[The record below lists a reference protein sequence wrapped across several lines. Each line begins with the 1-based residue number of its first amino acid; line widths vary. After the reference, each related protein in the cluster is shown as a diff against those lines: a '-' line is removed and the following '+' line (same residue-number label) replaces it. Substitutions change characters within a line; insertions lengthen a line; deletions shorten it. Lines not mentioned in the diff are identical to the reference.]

1 MNRPSAVP
9 IFISIALC
17 VVLGGV
23 VFHAPLTI
31 WLGTFL
37 PSSYELILKSWKE
50 LILALMFSVL
60 TVQVIR
66 RGIYR
71 DVAKDWFF
79 RIAGIYAVIHILT
92 LLWSWH
98 GITPTFA
105 GLLIDL
111 RFVLAAVV
119 VYGFV
124 KLYPGLRQL
133 LVKTLLVAGAA
144 SLLFAVLQVTVLPR
158 NILEYIGY
166 HKGTTIAP
174 YMTVDQNY
182 DFVRINGTLRGPNPL
197 GAFAIIML
205 TVALSI
211 LVVGYKKLTKQKRL
225 ILGLIG
231 LFALIALWYS
241 YSRSALFAGVAAI
254 AFIFGYSGMRWAP
267 RQTIGIVTGVVL
279 TGIITLVLTWHTSF
293 VQNVIVHENPAGG
306 GEISSNDQHAESLR
320 TGWHRLLTQPLGA
333 GVGST
338 GSASLYGTQPLIIEN
353 QYLFVAHEVG
363 WLGLIAFL
371 ALLGLVI
378 RRLWQRRNSDSLA
391 LGLLASGVAL
401 SLIGI
406 LLPVWVDDT
415 VSIVWWSLTAAV
427 IASPLARTKK

>member
-1 MNRPSAVP
+1 MNRLSAAPVP
-9 IFISIALC
+9 ISIALC

-23 VFHAPLTI
+23 IFHAPLTI
-31 WLGTFL
+31 WIGTFL
-37 PSSYELILKSWKE
+37 PESYELILKSWKE
-50 LILALMFSVL
+50 IILAILAIGL
-60 TVQVIR
+60 IVQAIR
-66 RGIYR
+66 RGAYR
-71 DVAKDWFF
+71 DFAQDWFF
-79 RIAGIYAVIHILT
+79 RIAGAYGALHVLT
-92 LLWSWH
+92 LLWL
-98 GITPTFA
+98 GQGLEPTFA

-133 LVKTLLVAGAA
+133 VVNVVLIAGFA

-174 YMTVDQNY
+174 YMTVDQN
-182 DFVRINGTLRGPNPL
+182 DNFVRINGTLRGPNPL

-205 TVALSI
+205 TTALSI
-211 LVVGYKKLTKQKRL
+211 FVFAYKKLTKQKRL
-225 ILGLIG
+225 FLGILGF
-231 LFALIALWYS
+231 FALIALWYS

-254 AFIFGYSGMRWAP
+254 AFVLGYSGMKRAP
-267 RQTIGIVTGVVL
+267 KQTIGIVAGVVIA
-279 TGIITLVLTWHTSF
+279 GAITLAISWHTSF
-293 VQNVIVHENPAGG
+293 VQNVIVHENPTGG

-320 TGWHRLLTQPLGA
+320 TGWHRLVTQPFGA

-338 GSASLYGTQPLIIEN
+338 GSASLYGPHPLIIEN
-353 QYLFVAHEVG
+353 QYLFVGHEVG
-363 WLGLIAFL
+363 WLGLLAFL
-371 ALLGLVI
+371 VLFVLVI
-378 RRLWQRRNSDSLA
+378 RRLWQRRDTDSLA
-391 LGLLASGVAL
+391 LGLFASGIAL

-427 IASPLARTKK
+427 IASPRKHTKK

>member
-1 MNRPSAVP
+1 MSRSFAAPNIVTL
-9 IFISIALC
+9 ALC
-17 VVLGGV
+17 VVLCGV
-23 VFHAPLTI
+23 IFHAPLTI
-31 WLGTFL
+31 WIGTFI
-37 PSSYELILKSWKE
+37 PESYELILKSWKE
-50 LILALMFSVL
+50 LTLAVL
-60 TVQVIR
+60 AISLVVQVIHR
-66 RGIYR
+66 KEYKDFAR
-71 DVAKDWFF
+71 DWFF
-79 RIAGIYAVIHILT
+79 RITGLYVAIHLLT
-92 LLWSWH
+92 LLWLWQ
-98 GITPTFA
+98 GFTPTFA

-119 VYGFV
+119 FYGFV
-124 KLYPGLRQL
+124 KLYPGLRPIL
-133 LVKTLLVAGAA
+133 IKALFIAGLV

-205 TVALSI
+205 TGALSI
-211 LVVGYKKLTKQKRL
+211 FGFGYKKLTKQNRL
-225 ILGLIG
+225 FLGIIG
-231 LFALIALWYS
+231 LCALIALWYS
-241 YSRSALFAGVAAI
+241 YSRSALFCGVAA
-254 AFIFGYSGMRWAP
+254 AACIFGYIGMKRSP
-267 RQTIGIVTGVVL
+267 KKTLGVIGGLVL
-279 TGIITLVLTWHTSF
+279 TAIIALALTWHTSF

-320 TGWHRLLTQPLGA
+320 TGWQRLVTQPFGS

-338 GSASLYGTQPLIIEN
+338 GSASLYGPHPIIIEN

-363 WLGLIAFL
+363 WLGLLAFL
-371 ALLGLVI
+371 ALFLLVV

-391 LGLLASGVAL
+391 LGVLASGVAL
-401 SLIGI
+401 ALIGI

-415 VSIVWWSLTAAV
+415 VSIVWWSLAAVV
-427 IASPLARTKK
+427 IASPLKRTKK